1 MMNDNTSAACSLLG
15 RIFSDEFTDAEL
27 NSSPAAAATA
37 TNVSLPASAVNPALD
52 RLKVTITSLVIP
64 AFCGL
69 GVIGNVMTIV
79 ILSQRRITTAMSCR
93 IKRASRAGLVGLA
106 VADLLCCITAL
117 AVTYSRDDD
126 AAAYSEQRRVQLLAA
141 VYGPFV
147 QRTKRPCL
155 PDSNPSHNERPPN
168 DDILSE
174 TSGQSYSLIS
184 AVIQLCSFVRGP
196 FVQRKAILSS

>member
-1 MMNDNTSAACSLLG
+1 MNDNTSAACSLLG
-15 RIFSDEFTDAEL
+15 RIFSDEFKDAEL

-147 QRTKRPCL
+147 QSFRE
-155 PDSNPSHNERPPN
+155 SSPN
-168 DDILSE
+168 ANRMMTFCPRLQ
-174 TSGQSYSLIS
+174 GSLI
-184 AVIQLCSFVRGP
+184 L
-196 FVQRKAILSS
+196 